1 VKKRKGGKKRDFS
14 SECKLLSVE
23 TQEKKKGKEKRSLS
37 KEKKDPLNQ
46 MSKTKPEKKQ
56 TPNTKK

>member
-1 VKKRKGGKKRDFS
+1 MKKKKGGKKRDFS

-23 TQEKKKGKEKRSLS
+23 TPDKKKGKEKRSLS

>member
-1 VKKRKGGKKRDFS
+1 MKKRKGGKKRDFS

-23 TQEKKKGKEKRSLS
+23 TLDKKKGKEKRSLS